1 MRWNGD
7 EAGERRGYHHGNLR
21 EALIEA
27 ALALI
32 GAKGA
37 GAFTIAEAAR
47 RAGVS
52 PGAPYRHFRD
62 GDALLAEV
70 AARGFAMLGSALAG
84 AWNNGR
90 PEKLRAFEAMGR
102 AYLAFAR
109 GRPEHYA
116 AMFDTRLAN
125 ADHPGLAAARDG
137 AFAVFREA
145 TEYLVADLQP
155 RPPALMVALHV
166 WAMTHGIATLYGR
179 ADAGK
184 RPLPM
189 PAEDLMEAG
198 VLLYL
203 QGLGMAGG
211 SPRR

>member
-1 MRWNGD
+1 MRWDTDNGT
-7 EAGERRGYHHGNLR
+7 ERRGYHHGNLR

-37 GAFTIAEAAR
+37 AGFTIAEAAR

-70 AARGFAMLGSALAG
+70 AARGFTMLASALAG
-84 AWNNGR
+84 AWNGGR
-90 PEKLRAFEAMGR
+90 PDKLRAFEAMGR

-125 ADHPGLAAARDG
+125 SDHPGLATARDN
-137 AFAVFREA
+137 AFAVLRDAAEV
-145 TEYLVADLQP
+145 LVAELQP

-166 WAMTHGIATLYGR
+166 WSMTHGIASLFGR
-179 ADAGK
+179 AEAGK

-198 VLLYL
+198 ILLYL
-203 QGLGMAGG
+203 QGLGFAGG
-211 SPRR
+211 AASR